1 MTLYV
6 KQLEQALTS
15 LLNDEDVKSLPCY
28 KLLFNKY
35 GSIIQPPPTKK
46 MVKCECGMLFKSD
59 THFTSEK
66 HLAFIRAEAEAKRIK
81 EKDQTEDDAQRLIEE
96 AEEQQLI
103 KEAEA
108 YEEQQRLKEEQWRT
122 KLSSEEDK
130 NPTTEESPNKP
141 VYQVEIKGT
150 IYLNK
155 DDILY
160 DSKTYKKVG
169 SIGKSGFI
177 IGTKIIPIK
186 TQKKLELHPDLDNNK
201 WIDNEQIVYS
211 KVNQY
216 IAHQIGLLDN
226 DELQLWD

>member
-59 THFTSEK
+59 THFKSEK
-66 HLAFIRAEAEAKRIK
+66 HLAFIRAEA
-81 EKDQTEDDAQRLIEE
+81 DAQRLIEE
-96 AEEQQLI
+96 SGERQLI

-108 YEEQQRLKEEQWRT
+108 YEEQQRLKEEARRT

-130 NPTTEESPNKP
+130 NPTNEESPNKP

>member
-1 MTLYV
+1 MTIYV

-59 THFTSEK
+59 THFKSEK
-66 HLAFIRAEAEAKRIK
+66 HLAFIRTEA
-81 EKDQTEDDAQRLIEE
+81 EDDAQRLIE
-96 AEEQQLI
+96 
-103 KEAEA
+103 EAEA
-108 YEEQQRLKEEQWRT
+108 YEEQQRLKEEERLT

-130 NPTTEESPNKP
+130 NPTNEESPNKP

>member
-59 THFTSEK
+59 THFKSEK
-66 HLAFIRAEAEAKRIK
+66 HLAFIRAEA
-81 EKDQTEDDAQRLIEE
+81 DAQRLIEE
-96 AEEQQLI
+96 SGERQLI

-108 YEEQQRLKEEQWRT
+108 YEEQQRLKEEARRT

-130 NPTTEESPNKP
+130 NPTNEESPNKP
-141 VYQVEIKGT
+141 VYQVEIKAT

>member
-1 MTLYV
+1 MTIYV

-59 THFTSEK
+59 THFKSEK
-66 HLAFIRAEAEAKRIK
+66 HLAFIRTEA
-81 EKDQTEDDAQRLIEE
+81 EDDAQRLIEE
-96 AEEQQLI
+96 SGERQLI

-108 YEEQQRLKEEQWRT
+108 YEEEQRLKEEQRRT

-130 NPTTEESPNKP
+130 NPTNEESPNKP

>member
-35 GSIIQPPPTKK
+35 GSIIQPPTKK

-66 HLAFIRAEAEAKRIK
+66 HLAWIKAKA
-81 EKDQTEDDAQRLIEE
+81 DA
-96 AEEQQLI
+96 QQLI
-103 KEAEA
+103 NEAEA
-108 YEEQQRLKEEQWRT
+108 YEEQWRT

-130 NPTTEESPNKP
+130 NPTNEESPNKP

-201 WIDNEQIVYS
+201 WIDNEQKVYS

>member
-96 AEEQQLI
+96 SGERQLINEAEEQ
-103 KEAEA
+103 
-108 YEEQQRLKEEQWRT
+108 RRT

-160 DSKTYKKVG
+160 DSKTYRKVG

-186 TQKKLELHPDLDNNK
+186 TQKKLELHPDLDDNK